1 MKLNKPQLKVVLG
14 FLDKTNIRPYTTSL
28 FVDFDKRRLVAT
40 NGHRLLM
47 LEHVEGLEGTG
58 NALIQRENLEGL
70 LKLATGKG
78 ERFELTI
85 TQDTLGLGKV
95 RLPYAPLNYKFPDY
109 EKVIPEDAD
118 PNSSGVFG
126 FYSSES
132 IKSLEAVQTAF
143 LTDLNFHLPETKI
156 GALKCTGSA
165 CGTGGIVG
173 SITVVIMPM
182 LTLSI
187 VNSGR
192 KE

>member
-1 MKLNKPQLKVVLG
+1 MKLNRLQLKVVLG
-14 FLDKTNIRPYTTSL
+14 FLHKHNIRPYSTSL

-58 NALIQRENLEGL
+58 TALIQRANLEGL
-70 LKLATGKG
+70 LKLATGR

-95 RLPYAPLNYKFPDY
+95 RLPYAPLNYEFPDY

-118 PNSSGVFG
+118 PDSVGVFG
-126 FYSSES
+126 FYSSEN

-156 GALKCTGSA
+156 GALKCTGSVS
-165 CGTGGIVG
+165 TGGIVG
-173 SITVVIMPM
+173 SVTVVIMPM